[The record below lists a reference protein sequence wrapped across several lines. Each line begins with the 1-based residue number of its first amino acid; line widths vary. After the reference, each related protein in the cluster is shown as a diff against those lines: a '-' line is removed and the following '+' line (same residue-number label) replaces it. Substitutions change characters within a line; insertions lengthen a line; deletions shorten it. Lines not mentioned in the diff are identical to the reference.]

1 LDIIFNFI
9 IKKTER
15 KRKIIDTLDML
26 IRKIHYISGLT
37 ITLFIGLHLFNHVC
51 SIFGADKHIEIM
63 NTLRV
68 FYRNIFVET
77 ILLSAVIVQ
86 IISGL
91 KLFKIN
97 RKIAI
102 TNFDKLHVWSGIYLA
117 IFFVIHLCAV
127 LVGRFFLHL
136 DTNFYFGVA
145 GLNSFPFNLF
155 FIPYYGL
162 AILSFFGHIASI
174 HSKKMKQS
182 LIGLSPSGQS
192 TAILTLGIILTIVI
206 LYGLTN
212 HFNGVEIPKEYNI
225 LIGK

>member
-1 LDIIFNFI
+1 MT
-9 IKKTER
+9 IK
-15 KRKIIDTLDML
+15 
-26 IRKIHYISGLT
+26 KIHYISGLT
-37 ITLFIGLHLFNHVC
+37 ITLFVGLHLFNHVC

-63 NTLRV
+63 NILRH

-77 ILLSAVIVQ
+77 ILLVAVLVQ

-91 KLFKIN
+91 KLFKTN
-97 RKIAI
+97 RKIAR
-102 TNFDKLHVWSGIYLA
+102 TNFERLHIWTGLYLA
-117 IFFVIHLCAV
+117 IFFIIHLSAV
-127 LVGRFFLHL
+127 LGGRFILHL

-174 HSKKMKQS
+174 HSKKMKTDILNLTPNQ
-182 LIGLSPSGQS
+182 QAK
-192 TAILTLGIILTIVI
+192 AILVFGLILTISI
-206 LYGLTN
+206 FYGLTN
-212 HFNGVEIPKEYNI
+212 HFQGLTIPNEYNI